1 MFALTALSAASG
13 ERDQVTSLIMPQVS
27 SRKSRQNDA
36 SILEVSSTYITIA
49 FTKLTSSSVVAE
61 KPLDTSYLSV
71 VMTSTVKYLQ
81 CILLL
86 LVT

>member
-1 MFALTALSAASG
+1 MFALTAPSAASG
-13 ERDQVTSLIMPQVS
+13 ERDQVTSLMPQVS

-71 VMTSTVKYLQ
+71 VIASTVQYLQ